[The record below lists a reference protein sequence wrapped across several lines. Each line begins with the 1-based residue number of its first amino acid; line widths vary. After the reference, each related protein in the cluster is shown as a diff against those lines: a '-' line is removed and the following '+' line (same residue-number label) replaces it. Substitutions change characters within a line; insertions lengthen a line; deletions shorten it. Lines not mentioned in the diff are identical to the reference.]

1 MCQACFSGLPVV
13 HLTPGEYASLVEFD
27 PDVVYSLPP
36 GMVRDEDGRLV
47 PVSW

>member
-1 MCQACFSGLPVV
+1 MCQECFGGYPVV

-27 PDVVYSLPP
+27 TDVVYSLRP

-47 PVSW
+47 PVS